1 MMLYSL
7 QQFQPSA
14 NKFKKML
21 QPWTELTV
29 NQVTKY
35 TPISEATVKF
45 HMYAQW
51 SNICSTK
58 KAPLHKNMDPNI

>member
-45 HMYAQW
+45 HMYAQ
-51 SNICSTK
+51 
-58 KAPLHKNMDPNI
+58 